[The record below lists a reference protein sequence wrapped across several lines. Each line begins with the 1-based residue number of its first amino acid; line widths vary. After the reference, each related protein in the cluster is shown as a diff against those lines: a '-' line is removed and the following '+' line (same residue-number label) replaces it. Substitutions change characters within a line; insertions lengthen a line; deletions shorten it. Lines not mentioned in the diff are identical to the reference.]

1 MRNKRMRLATE
12 WAVVFVAAIVMW
24 FFVISDE
31 NPLIEKKIDVPLQY
45 KNVGDGLAIVEPRDG
60 IRITVRATR
69 ERINDVRSSDFDAFV
84 DLKGMH
90 EGNHSLRANVV
101 APEKIEVID
110 DGGDQ
115 KVRLEQA
122 VEKQIILELRR
133 TTENPKPYLIKN
145 IIKPDFIII
154 NGAKENVYSV
164 VKAVAE
170 IDLGKITTTTTFD
183 ITPKLFTAAGVAIT
197 EGVQTSPQRVAV
209 IVNMYEE
216 KEVNLVPDI
225 IGNISNMTAVL
236 SPMQIKIFGNNSDI
250 SKIDTIKTGQ
260 IDVKEFTN
268 GKNMAVKL
276 VIPSNIQTVTGIS
289 EANCSLIRG
298 NN

>member
-1 MRNKRMRLATE
+1 MRNRRMRQVTE

-69 ERINDVRSSDFDAFV
+69 ERINDVRSSEFDAFV

-115 KVRLEQA
+115 NVRLEQA
-122 VEKQIILELRR
+122 VEKQILLEISR
-133 TTENPKPYLIKN
+133 TTENPKSYLIKN

-154 NGAKENVYSV
+154 KGAKENVYSV

-170 IDLGKITTTTTFD
+170 IDLGKINSTTTFD
-183 ITPKLFTAAGVAIT
+183 ITPKLFTATGAAIT
-197 EGVQTSPQRVAV
+197 EGVQISPQRVAV
-209 IVNMYEE
+209 VVNMFEE
-216 KEVNLVPDI
+216 KEVKLVADT
-225 IGNISNMTAVL
+225 IGKISNTTVFL
-236 SPMQIKIFGNNSDI
+236 NPMRIKIFGNNDDI
-250 SKIDTIKTGQ
+250 AKIDSISTSQ
-260 IDVKEFTN
+260 IDVKEFAT
-268 GKNMAVKL
+268 GKNMTVKL
-276 VIPSNIQTVTGIS
+276 IIPKNIQTVAGII
-289 EANCSLIRG
+289 EVNWSLIKG